1 MKYFT
6 QFYKQYSSSDSFRR
20 LVGDMILDAHLASA
34 YAKPKGRPRVD
45 TSITEVS
52 QDN

>member
-20 LVGDMILDAHLASA
+20 LVGDMV
-34 YAKPKGRPRVD
+34 YA
-45 TSITEVS
+45 IT
-52 QDN
+52 NP